1 MFPAVIVL
9 PVEIFENFL
18 DKGFHS
24 VQFIFSYI
32 IFGLWRREEKLLRD
46 LHHQHN
52 YLIACLMVVYLNGY
66 LIFFNL

>member
-1 MFPAVIVL
+1 MFPTVIVL

-32 IFGLWRREEKLLRD
+32 IFWSLKARRKTFKGPASLKLVDISPTGLSW
-46 LHHQHN
+46 H
-52 YLIACLMVVYLNGY
+52 
-66 LIFFNL
+66 

>member
-32 IFGLWRREEKLLRD
+32 IFWSLKARRKTFKGP
-46 LHHQHN
+46 
-52 YLIACLMVVYLNGY
+52 ASSA
-66 LIFFNL
+66 

>member
-1 MFPAVIVL
+1 MNHLKTHKKLDLKMFPTVIVL

-32 IFGLWRREEKLLRD
+32 IFWSLKARRKTFKGP
-46 LHHQHN
+46 
-52 YLIACLMVVYLNGY
+52 ASSA
-66 LIFFNL
+66 

>member
-1 MFPAVIVL
+1 MNHLKTHKKLALKMFPTVIVL

-32 IFGLWRREEKLLRD
+32 IFWSLKARRKTFKGP
-46 LHHQHN
+46 
-52 YLIACLMVVYLNGY
+52 ASSA
-66 LIFFNL
+66 